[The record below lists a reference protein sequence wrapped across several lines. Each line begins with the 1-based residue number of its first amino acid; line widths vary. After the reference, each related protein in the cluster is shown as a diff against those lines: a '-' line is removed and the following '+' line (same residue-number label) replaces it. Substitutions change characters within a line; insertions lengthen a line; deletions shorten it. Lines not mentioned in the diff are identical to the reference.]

1 MVSGLDGDG
10 ERMEM
15 VHGGDDGDEAK
26 FGGDDGDEK
35 MERDGGGL
43 TVAVMKDGGH
53 GW

>member
-10 ERMEM
+10 DDGNEAKY
-15 VHGGDDGDEAK
+15 GDDDCDE
-26 FGGDDGDEK
+26 E

-43 TVAVMKDGGH
+43 TVAVMEGGH